1 MFFIYCWEDK
11 NVCYGWIVGIMG
23 GCALVVLLFI
33 LLGNMGWVQMG
44 KEGMY
49 LGMFLR
55 VSYQGENLKMSSKI
69 IFELLEEC

>member
-1 MFFIYCWEDK
+1 
-11 NVCYGWIVGIMG
+11 MG
-23 GCALVVLLFI
+23 GCALVVLLFM

-55 VSYQGENLKMSSKI
+55 VSYQGESLKMSSKI